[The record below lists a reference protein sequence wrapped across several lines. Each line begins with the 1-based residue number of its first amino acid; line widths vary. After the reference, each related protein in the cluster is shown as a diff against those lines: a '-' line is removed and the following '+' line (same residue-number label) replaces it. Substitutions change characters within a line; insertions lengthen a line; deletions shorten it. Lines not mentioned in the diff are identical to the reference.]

1 MAARVLDCP
10 QCGAPV
16 TFRSSI
22 AVFAV
27 CESCRSMV
35 VLRGADL
42 SAIGVMAALPP
53 DLSPFQIG
61 TRGEWKGRGFEIVGR
76 IRVEWEEG
84 SWNEWCIFYDAK
96 TTGWLAE
103 AQGLLM
109 ISFATA
115 ATAELSIEPASYR
128 PDEAF
133 ELNGAQWTV
142 SDVKKVTYRAAEGE
156 LPFAAPP
163 QESRTSVDLL
173 NTKGGFATIELDG
186 DEAELFA
193 GEYAEF
199 TALKLANLK
208 PVPGWD
214 GQIEQEKNKTNAL
227 SCPSCGAAVN
237 LRAAGQSMAAV
248 CGSCGTVID
257 TATPELKVIQEADQT
272 VRQLA
277 PLLPIGQR
285 GKLHD
290 VDYEV
295 VGFVSRGDKYSTWS
309 EYLLFNPW
317 LGFHWLVSFQGH
329 WTLIHRLTSMPHEY
343 GQSVEFAGSRYKLFA
358 KGPTAVKGVLGEF
371 YWKVQRGEE
380 SEVAD
385 YIAPPEIVSRET
397 FPGLSEVT
405 WSHGTY
411 VMPKVVGDAFAV
423 PDLPDPEGI
432 YLNQPNPFIR
442 KWREIRWLFFLSLPI
457 LFLVWA
463 FTIPTHV
470 KQMEASFIFQRP
482 RPIVVSTPA
491 PSNTPSPKDAALKA
505 NAEFFAL
512 MRTMDASNKSRG
524 ADPTPTA
531 SPIASLPAVRATA
544 SPSASVP
551 AEPAQTFVTPHF
563 QLAGGDQRVEIAA
576 TAAVDNGWLDLDI
589 ELVNAKTEQTFP
601 APLEV
606 SYYHGYDSDGSW
618 SEGSDKASI
627 ALSAIPPGE
636 YFLTIE
642 PSADAKIDQLPF
654 TIRAQSGGV
663 FFGNYL
669 VALILVMFYPIMIW
683 WRGVRREKER
693 WSDSDFSP

>member
-35 VLRGADL
+35 VLHGADL
-42 SAIGVMAALPP
+42 TSIGVMAALPP

-76 IRVEWEEG
+76 LRVEWEQG
-84 SWNEWCIFYDAK
+84 SWNEWCIIYDAK

-109 ISFATA
+109 ISFPTPAGDPLS
-115 ATAELSIEPASYR
+115 AEADSYS
-128 PDEAF
+128 PNES
-133 ELNGAQWTV
+133 LQINGATWTV
-142 SDVKKVTYRAAEGE
+142 TDVKTVTYRAAEGE

-163 QESRTSVDLL
+163 QESRTSVDLVG
-173 NTKGGFATIELDG
+173 TKGGFATIELDG

-199 TALKLANLK
+199 TALNLANLK

-214 GQIEQEKNKTNAL
+214 GEIEQEKNKTKAL

-257 TATPELKVIQEADQT
+257 TATPELKVIQEADAA
-272 VRQLA
+272 VKGLA
-277 PLLPIGQR
+277 PVLPIGQR
-285 GKLHD
+285 GKLLA

-295 VGFVSRGDKYSTWS
+295 VGFVSRGDQYSTWS

-317 LGFHWLVSFQGH
+317 LGFHWLVTFQGH
-329 WTLIHRLTSMPHEY
+329 WSLIDRVTSMLDES
-343 GQSVEFAGSRYKLFA
+343 GQTVEFAGTDYKLFA
-358 KGPTAVKGVLGEF
+358 KGMTTVKGVLGEF

-380 SEVAD
+380 TEVAD
-385 YIAPPEIVSRET
+385 YIAPPQIVSRET
-397 FPGLSEVT
+397 YPGLAEVT

-423 PDLPDPEGI
+423 PDLPEPEGI
-432 YLNQPNPFIR
+432 YLNEPNPYTK
-442 KWREIRWLFFLSLPI
+442 KWREIRGMFFLSLPI

-463 FTIPTHV
+463 FTIPTQV
-470 KQMEASFIFQRP
+470 KRVEASFVFQRP
-482 RPIVVSTPA
+482 RVVSTSA
-491 PSNTPSPKDAALKA
+491 PLSTTTSDSGRK
-505 NAEFFAL
+505 EFFELLA
-512 MRTMDASNKSRG
+512 TMDAREKARAAG
-524 ADPTPTA
+524 IK
-531 SPIASLPAVRATA
+531 PIASPSASVRTVTPPTP

-551 AEPAQTFVTPHF
+551 AEAQQTFVTPHF
-563 QLAGGDQRVEIAA
+563 ELTGGDQRLEIEA
-576 TAAVDNGWLDLDI
+576 TAAVDNAWLDLDI
-589 ELVNAKTEQTFP
+589 DLVNAKTEQTFP
-601 APLEV
+601 APLEI
-606 SYYHGYDSDGSW
+606 SHYTGYDSDGSW
-618 SEGSDKASI
+618 SEGSDKASV
-627 ALSAIPPGE
+627 ALAAIPPGE

-642 PSADAKIDQLPF
+642 PSADAKISSLPF
-654 TIRAQSGGV
+654 TVRAQSGGV
-663 FFGNYL
+663 FFANYL
-669 VALILVMFYPIMIW
+669 VVLLAVMFYPIMIW

-693 WSDSDFSP
+693 WSDSDFGP

>member
-1 MAARVLDCP
+1 MSARVLDCP

-42 SAIGVMAALPP
+42 KSIGVMAALPP

-61 TRGEWKGRGFEIVGR
+61 TRGEWKGHGFEIVGR
-76 IRVEWEEG
+76 VRVEWEQG
-84 SWNEWCIFYDAK
+84 SWNEWCIIYDAK

-109 ISFATA
+109 ISFATTPKDKLA
-115 ATAELSIEPASYR
+115 AEAGSYT
-128 PDEAF
+128 PNQSLQLD
-133 ELNGAQWTV
+133 GAAWTV
-142 SDVKKVTYRAAEGE
+142 SDVKTVTYRAAEGE

-163 QESRTSVDLL
+163 QESRTSVDLI
-173 NTKGGFATIELDG
+173 NAKGGFATIELDG
-186 DEAELFA
+186 DEAELFT

-199 TALKLANLK
+199 TALNLANLK

-214 GQIEQEKNKTNAL
+214 GEIEQEKNKTKAL

-257 TATPELKVIQEADQT
+257 TATPELQVIQEADKA
-272 VRQLA
+272 VRHLA
-277 PLLPIGQR
+277 PVLPIGQR
-285 GKLHD
+285 GKLLD

-329 WTLIHRLTSMPHEY
+329 WTLIDRVTSMPDES
-343 GQSVEFAGSRYKLFA
+343 GQTVEFAGQDYKLFA
-358 KGPTAVKGVLGEF
+358 KGSTTVKGVLGEF

-380 SEVAD
+380 TEVAD

-397 FPGLSEVT
+397 YPGLAEVT
-405 WSHGTY
+405 WSHGRY
-411 VMPKVVGDAFAV
+411 LMPKVVGDAFAV
-423 PDLPDPEGI
+423 PDLPAPEGI
-432 YLNQPNPFIR
+432 YLNEPNPFIR
-442 KWREIRWLFFLSLPI
+442 KWREIRWIFFLSLPI

-463 FTIPTHV
+463 FTIPTQV
-470 KQMEASFIFQRP
+470 KMVEASFVFQRP
-482 RPIVVSTPA
+482 RPVVVGSTPA
-491 PSNTPSPKDAALKA
+491 PLRDLAWAEEMRKPQKDAGEMLRAIQASQKA
-505 NAEFFAL
+505 RAA
-512 MRTMDASNKSRG
+512 AV
-524 ADPTPTA
+524 TPTA
-531 SPIASLPAVRATA
+531 SPSAT
-544 SPSASVP
+544 VP
-551 AEPAQTFVTPHF
+551 PETQQTLVTPHF
-563 QLAGGDQRVEIAA
+563 QLAGGDQRLEIEA

-589 ELVNAKTEQTFP
+589 DLVNAKTEQTFP

-618 SEGSDKASI
+618 SEGSDKASV
-627 ALSAIPPGE
+627 ALPAIPPGE
-636 YFLTIE
+636 YYLTIE
-642 PSADAKIDQLPF
+642 PSADAKIDRLPF
-654 TIRAQSGGV
+654 TVRAQSGGV

-669 VALILVMFYPIMIW
+669 VVLLLVMFYPIMIW